1 MKVKELLTIL
11 KVLMNADKGD
21 YFIEYSLKDSSYYRH
36 SCSTITDTIRNFKY
50 CEYDKMVI
58 LSNDAEN
65 VTYLRTLYDALSSP
79 DVDKDSDVVFGHY
92 VSTGKSSKTLI
103 TADEYDLALSS
114 TDSDYSTIK
123 FDIKYR
129 YLNI

>member
-1 MKVKELLTIL
+1 MKVKELLPIL
-11 KVLMNADKGD
+11 KALMNADKGE
-21 YFIEYSLKDSSYYRH
+21 YFIEYSLKDATYYRH
-36 SCSTITDTIRNFKY
+36 SCSAITDTILNFKY
-50 CEYDKMVI
+50 YKYDKMVM
-58 LSNDAEN
+58 LSNDDEN
-65 VTYLRTLYDALSSP
+65 ITYLRTLYDALSSP

-92 VSTGKSSKTLI
+92 IVTGKSSKTLI